1 MTASAVPGTCAYG
14 ESRDVPGF
22 RRGMRGAEAN
32 RKGERTRVPVVTMKQ
47 LLEAGVHFGHQTRR
61 WNPKMAAFIFT
72 QRNGIH
78 IIDLQKSVPLIEGA
92 YKFVRETVA
101 AGGSVL
107 FVGTKK
113 QAQDAIREESTRAHQ
128 FFVNQRWL
136 GGMLTNFNT
145 IKSRIDRLRE
155 LIEIR
160 DNGTLEILPKREQA
174 HLMDEL
180 ARLEKYLSGIADMK
194 SLPAAM
200 FVVDTR
206 KEHIAIAE
214 ARKLRIPIVAIIDTN
229 CDPDEADY
237 PIPGND
243 DAIRAVRLITNRVA
257 NAAQEG
263 YEERRKAE
271 VVEEEVVAA
280 ADGEEVEPAP
290 MAPLTEEAVEAPV
303 EAVEEEEVQA

>member
-1 MTASAVPGTCAYG
+1 MT
-14 ESRDVPGF
+14 
-22 RRGMRGAEAN
+22 GAEAEP
-32 RKGERTRVPVVTMKQ
+32 ERGWNAVPVVTMKQ

-61 WNPKMAAFIFT
+61 WNPKMAPFIFT

-101 AGGSVL
+101 AGGSIL

-113 QAQDAIREESTRAHQ
+113 QAQDAIREEAIRANQ
-128 FFVNQRWL
+128 FYVNQRWL

-145 IKSRIDRLRE
+145 IKMRIDRLKE
-155 LIEIR
+155 LMEIR
-160 DNGTLEILPKREQA
+160 DNGTLEVLPKREQS

-180 ARLEKYLSGIADMK
+180 ARLEKYLSGIATMRGVP
-194 SLPAAM
+194 SAM
-200 FVVDTR
+200 YIVDTR

-214 ARKLRIPIVAIIDTN
+214 ARKLRIPVVAIIDTN

-263 YEERRKAE
+263 YEEWRKAQ
-271 VVEEEVVAA
+271 VVEEE
-280 ADGEEVEPAP
+280 EETLAVESEAVEPAP
-290 MAPLTEEAVEAPV
+290 MAPRPGEEEVVEEPA
-303 EAVEEEEVQA
+303 EEEEVQA

>member
-1 MTASAVPGTCAYG
+1 MK
-14 ESRDVPGF
+14 
-22 RRGMRGAEAN
+22 GAEAEP
-32 RKGERTRVPVVTMKQ
+32 ERGWNAVPVVTMKQ

-61 WNPKMAAFIFT
+61 WNPKMAPFIFT

-92 YKFVRETVA
+92 YKFVRETAA
-101 AGGSVL
+101 AGGSLL

-113 QAQDAIREESTRAHQ
+113 QAQDAIREEAIRAHQ
-128 FFVNQRWL
+128 FYVNQRWL

-145 IKSRIDRLRE
+145 IKSRIDRLKE
-155 LIEIR
+155 LAEIR

-180 ARLEKYLSGIADMK
+180 ARLEKYLGGIATMRT
-194 SLPAAM
+194 LPAAM
-200 FVVDTR
+200 YIVDTR

-263 YEERRKAE
+263 YEEWRKAQI
-271 VVEEEVVAA
+271 VEEEVLAA
-280 ADGEEVEPAP
+280 AEEGVEPAP
-290 MAPLTEEAVEAPV
+290 MAPPPGEGEVVE

>member
-1 MTASAVPGTCAYG
+1 VA
-14 ESRDVPGF
+14 
-22 RRGMRGAEAN
+22 
-32 RKGERTRVPVVTMKQ
+32 VVTMKQ

-61 WNPKMAAFIFT
+61 WNPKMSRFIFT

-78 IIDLQKSVPLIEGA
+78 IIDLQKSVPLIETA
-92 YKFVRETVA
+92 YRFVRETVA
-101 AGGSVL
+101 SGGTVL

-128 FFVNQRWL
+128 FYVNQRWL
-136 GGMLTNFNT
+136 GGMLTNFAT
-145 IKSRIDRLRE
+145 IKSRIDRLHE
-155 LIEIR
+155 LVEIR

-174 HLMDEL
+174 GLMDEL
-180 ARLEKYLSGIADMK
+180 ARLEKYLGGISEMK
-194 SLPAAM
+194 ALPAA
-200 FVVDTR
+200 VYIVDTR

-214 ARKLRIPIVAIIDTN
+214 ARKLGIPIVAIIDTN

-237 PIPGND
+237 PVPGND

-271 VVEEEVVAA
+271 VLEEEAAA
-280 ADGEEVEPAP
+280 ADAVEPAP
-290 MAPLTEEAVEAPV
+290 MAVLPG
-303 EAVEEEEVQA
+303 EEEVVDEPVEEQEVQA

>member
-1 MTASAVPGTCAYG
+1 MKGAV
-14 ESRDVPGF
+14 
-22 RRGMRGAEAN
+22 AEN
-32 RKGERTRVPVVTMKQ
+32 RKGDGTQVPVVTMKQ

-61 WNPKMAAFIFT
+61 WNPKMAPYIFA

-101 AGGSVL
+101 GGGAVL

-113 QAQDAIREESTRAHQ
+113 QAQDAIREEATRAHQ
-128 FFVNQRWL
+128 FYVNQRWL

-155 LIEIR
+155 LVEIR
-160 DNGTLEILPKREQA
+160 DNGTLDILPKREQSN
-174 HLMDEL
+174 LMDEL
-180 ARLEKYLSGIADMK
+180 ARLEKYLSGIANMK
-194 SLPAAM
+194 VLPEAM
-200 FVVDTR
+200 YVVDTR

-243 DAIRAVRLITNRVA
+243 DAIRAVRLITTRIA
-257 NAAQEG
+257 SAAQEG

-271 VVEEEVVAA
+271 AIEEEALA
-280 ADGEEVEPAP
+280 GEGGGVEPAP
-290 MAPLTEEAVEAPV
+290 MAPLPGEGDVVEEAA
-303 EAVEEEEVQA
+303 EEEEVQA